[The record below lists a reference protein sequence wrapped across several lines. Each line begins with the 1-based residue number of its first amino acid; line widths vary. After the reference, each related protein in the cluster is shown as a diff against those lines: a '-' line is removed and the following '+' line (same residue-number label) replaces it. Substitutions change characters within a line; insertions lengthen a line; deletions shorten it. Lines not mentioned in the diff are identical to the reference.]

1 MGKWGRRYLW
11 ACAGAGAVTMAWIGW
26 EYYKWSVVHY
36 DRQEAH
42 L

>member
-1 MGKWGRRYLW
+1 MGKWGKRYLW
-11 ACAGAGAVTMAWIGW
+11 ACAGAGAVTAIWLGW
-26 EYYKWSVVHY
+26 EYYKWSVVYY